1 MRADRALHLD
11 LELTCWEGPTPGG
24 QTSEII
30 QIGIVEVDT
39 LKLEITR
46 KAMRY
51 VRPLKSKVSPYCTEL
66 TGITQR
72 QVDKQGTNLVEVMNS
87 ITNEFGPK
95 NKTCF
100 AWGEDGDCLAQGM
113 DVYGGRH
120 NFNFVN
126 LGQLFTLTM
135 GLKRAVSV
143 EDALKIMGLAFK
155 GRPHDAL
162 VDAENTALLHIA
174 MMRRMRTVA
183 IPDVQPS
190 KPCGNCGWCLD
201 CLREERNRPY

>member
-1 MRADRALHLD
+1 
-11 LELTCWEGPTPGG
+11 
-24 QTSEII
+24 
-30 QIGIVEVDT
+30 
-39 LKLEITR
+39 
-46 KAMRY
+46 
-51 VRPLKSKVSPYCTEL
+51 
-66 TGITQR
+66 
-72 QVDKQGTNLVEVMNS
+72 MNS

-95 NKTCF
+95 QSRSCS
-100 AWGEDGDCLAQGM
+100 WGDDGDCIARELATLGKE
-113 DVYGGRH
+113 H
-120 NFNFVN
+120 SFNFVN

-143 EDALKIMGLAFK
+143 EDALKIMGLTFQ